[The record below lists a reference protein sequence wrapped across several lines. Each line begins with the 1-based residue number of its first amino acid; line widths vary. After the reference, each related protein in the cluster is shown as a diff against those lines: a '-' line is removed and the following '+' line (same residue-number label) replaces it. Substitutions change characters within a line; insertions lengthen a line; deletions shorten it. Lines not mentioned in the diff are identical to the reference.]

1 MTAQAQYTPDQIK
14 QAARN
19 AYANKD
25 YAGAQRLDALYQKS
39 LTMQPQQQTRP
50 EVPES
55 ERDNAFQYGIDQMQ
69 SLTGSAVEGI
79 GKFVGS
85 EGMQKYGQK
94 VQAKNAEDMAKGG
107 YQFKYD
113 SYRDAFEKDGLA
125 GALSHSGS
133 AVAAGLPTTGATLV
147 GGAATYGAA
156 VLSAPAWVV
165 AGLGGLTTATG
176 VGLGIGENVQEQ
188 KEKLGGDFDENV
200 ALGVGAVVGLLD
212 RIGVGK
218 VFKTKELKNM
228 SPQQIA
234 DRLNSQGMGDKAKE
248 FLKGM
253 GVEALTEA
261 TQEGVQMAATAAQG
275 GQYTGQEVGDRL
287 FDAGITG
294 GLTAGTIKGTTGAVT
309 GAANMVGGNKPDL
322 DTPEGQAKA
331 SFAQRLRDKAE
342 ANDYDLKIVDRSSTD
357 GARAAVDSVHKDM
370 AGDLKQLFKDL
381 KERLA
386 VTDRDSIEEVADKVM
401 AQVGY
406 EKARNKTKNKVD
418 QENFD
423 AIEKLVGDTQEGQRI
438 LGLLREMNEMTDIH
452 NSGYKGGVS
461 AITDQFGLYGIG
473 GEAGY
478 DQGRATA
485 EYVLRPMTSM
495 VTGVSTGGA
504 STAAQLGVVGT
515 GRAIDKVT
523 GRRSK
528 VQRYVDQ
535 NADQTGLPP
544 AAGPSLREL
553 RRQEIL
559 AAEEKE
565 EQDKIARQEMNQ
577 EAFDSG
583 LPPTDTSPQGKLQS
597 ILGVDQNTL
606 VSLLESIVQ
615 NRTRN
620 PLIITAANDAL
631 TSMQTGGRVE
641 NLTGLVRVLKDMVNP
656 DPDFWI
662 ERHQQLQGAANA
674 QKSQREIN
682 YERGVNAN
690 RVFVD
695 KLMDQLNGDTSV
707 QPLDKAKILAA
718 LDNLKGNL
726 GSDPIGNL
734 NATVRQLAEAGVDQE
749 SLQNFFIPY
758 VERVVAQQEAAT
770 QKRQLDAEDDLQV
783 QESQAALDDSREVQ
797 LDFETVE
804 QRKQRAEE
812 QGFDTSTVYYHGTYA
827 DINDRQAYDSFENP
841 NKMGGLNRVGT
852 WLDTSPENY
861 SYLDGRANDT
871 VYPVYIR
878 KGKAWNIEARVADSS
893 DPFNQL
899 EKQIADDMDMDAE
912 PWIQPTSENNAK
924 IDEWADKLKGMGYT
938 HINLIDTKI
947 DEMLTDGKPRT
958 FTIVLDPSNIRSVN
972 AQFDPAKTDSANL
985 SDSRNV
991 TIDINEVS
999 QPANPDSGKTQRG
1012 NTLETARKSLAYLN
1026 SRNPDGDKTLDFGAG
1041 YGTNAESLGIEQT
1054 YEPFADGWQPTY
1066 NDPNAIPSNTFD
1078 KIISTNVMNVIRPA
1092 ERAESIYTLGRAL
1105 KVGGEAVIQVR
1116 DNNDVSSLS
1125 KSKKAVAQSE
1135 PSSFVTGENTYQKG
1149 FTPDELLAE
1158 VQDVLGPNFTVE
1170 KIPAALKING
1180 TKVLVKKVADTQ
1192 QQFDNSAQPDAISL
1206 DLGDMGSNPMR
1217 VSPSYPQ
1224 GKKIQLDPLT
1234 QNLQIGLE
1242 SIKANPEIVGKH
1254 AVALRQYM
1262 PLDDTSS
1269 SDLDFLEQAIE
1280 FVKGNLLS
1288 LYDSVSPEYRERAK
1302 LWYVGANKLAQQ
1314 AAEQYNLPLES
1325 VAGVFA
1331 ALSPQQD
1338 WYVNYDIGMR
1348 AIDIYFNQQDTVF
1361 DETLHKNFRTWIN
1374 RKHKS
1379 GKDKGKFER
1388 DTKARK
1394 NFNANADEM
1403 LGKPFKD
1410 LTRIQQAYYVRFFD
1424 EANFEERGHKVI
1436 TPEGGFSGWASK
1448 QDGNKITKKWN
1459 SFPPIEKALEMLQ
1472 DPSKENLHVQLGNM
1486 HKVRSFYNN
1495 ILDPFAA
1502 EGDVTIDTHAVAA
1515 GLLRP
1520 LAGSHKEVK
1529 DNFGSAGSSK
1539 VAGVFGSY
1547 GVYAEAYRRAAA
1559 EAGVLPREMQS
1570 ITWEAVRGLFP
1581 KTAKGKKQQAK
1592 FKTIWSD
1599 YKNGKISLSEARG
1612 KVYETAGNIRPAQWE
1627 NDRRNFGFNPSPRP
1641 ETNASIVPRLSA
1653 SRGDGR
1659 RSGSDATG
1667 VLPQPTQEVNQG
1679 PILEDQQE
1687 IDYTDIMKF
1696 VKPTPKQIKDNLP
1709 EAEAIVDGVVNI
1721 GKKGTRF
1728 ENGVSTIEDMLKI
1741 ADLMDITVHMYDDAE
1756 TYYKES
1762 DDIQKNTS
1770 GRHSDTGPQTSEIWV
1785 QGPEIQGELEA
1796 LTSLVH
1802 ESMHSAEKRPPPESE
1817 ELIASNITGASPSLL
1832 RAQYSHRGAG
1842 EGSASFRAGSLRQK
1856 LGEVVFA
1863 AQEYKNKNS
1872 GLSAAGYGDKLVHGN
1887 VYDGRELNI
1896 TYKQAA
1902 KIKREIEKLQVME
1915 VSLPNRPELGSTTL
1929 RTTEDRML
1937 MKTIKRSFEQF
1948 GNGDPDNITE
1958 NDISTYREMFGKQIK
1973 SALRP
1978 YRRYTREDAEFAVDP
1993 LILYFI
1999 DPKTMK
2005 KVAPETA
2012 KFIRDHFNP
2021 TKIPLKFHAHPM
2033 VAIMAILLAGYQ
2045 GDEDEEMEQGVLS
2058 PQPALLSV

>member
-39 LTMQPQQQTRP
+39 LTMQQQQQTTP

-69 SLTGSAVEGI
+69 SLTGAAVEGI

-85 EGMQKYGQK
+85 EGMQKYGQE

-107 YQFKYD
+107 YQFEYD
-113 SYRDAFEKDGLA
+113 SYRDAWEKDGLA
-125 GALSHSGS
+125 GALAHSGS
-133 AVAAGLPTTGATLV
+133 SVAAGIPTTGATLV
-147 GGAATYGAA
+147 GGALTYGAA
-156 VLSAPAWVV
+156 LLSAPAWVV

-212 RIGVGK
+212 RLGVAK

-234 DRLNSQGMGDKAKE
+234 DRLAEQGMGDKAKQ

-253 GVEALTEA
+253 GIEGLTEA
-261 TQEGVQMAATAAQG
+261 TQEGVQMTATAAQG
-275 GQYTGQEVGDRL
+275 GQYTGQEVTDRL
-287 FDAGITG
+287 VDAGVTG
-294 GLTAGTIKGTTGAVT
+294 SLTSASIKGTTDAVT
-309 GAANMVGGNKPDL
+309 GAANMVGGNKPDIS
-322 DTPEGQAKA
+322 TPEGQAKA

-342 ANDYDLKIVDRSSTD
+342 ANDYDLKIVDRSSTN

-495 VTGVSTGGA
+495 ITGVSTGGA

-553 RRQEIL
+553 KRQEIL

-565 EQDKIARQEMNQ
+565 EQDRIARQEMNQ
-577 EAFDSG
+577 EAFDAG

-695 KLMDQLNGDTSV
+695 KLMDQLNGDTNV

-734 NATVRQLAEAGVDQE
+734 NATVRQLTEAGVDQE
-749 SLQNFFIPY
+749 SLQNYFMPY
-758 VERVVAQQEAAT
+758 VERVIAQQEAAT

-783 QESQAALDDSREVQ
+783 QESQAALDDSRSV
-797 LDFETVE
+797 TV
-804 QRKQRAEE
+804 
-812 QGFDTSTVYYHGTYA
+812 
-827 DINDRQAYDSFENP
+827 
-841 NKMGGLNRVGT
+841 
-852 WLDTSPENY
+852 
-861 SYLDGRANDT
+861 
-871 VYPVYIR
+871 
-878 KGKAWNIEARVADSS
+878 
-893 DPFNQL
+893 
-899 EKQIADDMDMDAE
+899 
-912 PWIQPTSENNAK
+912 
-924 IDEWADKLKGMGYT
+924 
-938 HINLIDTKI
+938 
-947 DEMLTDGKPRT
+947 
-958 FTIVLDPSNIRSVN
+958 
-972 AQFDPAKTDSANL
+972 
-985 SDSRNV
+985 
-991 TIDINEVS
+991 DINEVS

-1116 DNNDVSSLS
+1116 DHNDVGSLS
-1125 KSKKAVAQSE
+1125 KSKKAVPQSE
-1135 PSSFVTGENTYQKG
+1135 PSSFVTGDNTYQKG
-1149 FTPDELLAE
+1149 FTPDELLTE

-1224 GKKIQLDPLT
+1224 GKTVQLDPLT
-1234 QNLQIGLE
+1234 MNLQIGLE

-1254 AVALRQYM
+1254 AAALRQYI
-1262 PLDDTSS
+1262 PLNDTSS
-1269 SDLDFLEQAIE
+1269 SDLDYLEQAIE

-1361 DETLHKNFRTWIN
+1361 DETLHKNFRAWIN

-1388 DTKARK
+1388 DVKARK

-1410 LTRIQQAYYVRFFD
+1410 LTRNQQAYFVRFFD

-1520 LAGSHKEVK
+1520 LAGSHIEVK

-1599 YKNGKISLSEARG
+1599 YKNGKISLNEARG

-1627 NDRRNFGFNPSPRP
+1627 NDRPNFGFNPSPRP
-1641 ETNASIVPRLSA
+1641 ETNSSIVPRLSA

-1687 IDYTDIMKF
+1687 IEYTDIMKF
-1696 VKPTPKQIKDNLP
+1696 VKPTPKEIKDSLP

-1802 ESMHSAEKRPPPESE
+1802 EAMHSAEKRPPPESE
-1817 ELIASNITGASPSLL
+1817 ELIASNIVGSSTSLL
-1832 RAQYSHRGAG
+1832 NANFSHKGAG
-1842 EGSASFRAGSLRQK
+1842 KGIARFRAGSLRQK
-1856 LGEVVFA
+1856 LGEVVWA
-1863 AQEYKNKNS
+1863 AQEYKS
-1872 GLSAAGYGDKLVHGN
+1872 VYSSLSEYGDKLVHGN
-1887 VYDGRELNI
+1887 VYDGRELNV

-1929 RTTEDRML
+1929 RTTEDGML
-1937 MKTIKRSFEQF
+1937 MKTIKRSFERF

-1958 NDISTYREMFGKQIK
+1958 NDISTYRDMFGKQIK
-1973 SALRP
+1973 SALRS

-1993 LILYFI
+1993 LILYLI